1 MQSRGTPL
9 LDNVLKVGHFFLF
22 SSINDIAV
30 AGTDTGVFADADT
43 GNVSGLTAD
52 VVPASDAIPVVDTDA
67 IPVVVAVSVVD
78 FAGDGA
84 CDSEV
89 V

>member
-30 AGTDTGVFADADT
+30 AGSDTGVFADA
-43 GNVSGLTAD
+43 
-52 VVPASDAIPVVDTDA
+52 
-67 IPVVVAVSVVD
+67 
-78 FAGDGA
+78 
-84 CDSEV
+84 EV